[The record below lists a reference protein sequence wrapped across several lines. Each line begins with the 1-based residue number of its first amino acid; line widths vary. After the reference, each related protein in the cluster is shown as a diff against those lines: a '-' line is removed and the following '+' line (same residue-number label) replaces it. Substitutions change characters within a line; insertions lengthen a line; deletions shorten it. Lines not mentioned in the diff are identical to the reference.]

1 MPISYSN
8 GMNKN
13 MLFSY
18 FNTALGWNAAFY
30 GFYKLT
36 SAGLTLFLFHRLS
49 SSWFSCWATGNSLI
63 FLFVL
68 WIDCGFK
75 KSIPRFCPL
84 YLGIN
89 YHRQFITKVILLRC
103 ATLLVSFPLVWFGMK
118 YGWGGYPAM
127 VPWVMFLFFSQ
138 GMATI
143 FELLYHAHF
152 WQREYAIMHTG
163 SLLLEII
170 GNVFLLSSTDDNLII
185 VQGLFINKALG
196 ALILTLLS
204 LLLLPTLYRKTTLVC
219 AQTQQEKE
227 VLKRSFIRY
236 SLFMWWSTTIK
247 SLSERNFL
255 VPFFTMTLG
264 QPLANTFKVAND
276 AALIFQRTVLR
287 TIGIADMSLLSYA
300 MLNDTPQQLIQA
312 FTHLMRTLIVL
323 IFPLATATI
332 LLTKRF
338 HTLGTT
344 ELVLLFSIIIGGYM
358 VEMLLSPY
366 ERLLEVRFQ
375 LRLLFKA
382 YLPYLIGYTTLLVAA
397 LLYHDIGLVVY
408 MICTQLFRIL
418 SSLCMCWYGYDPH
431 NDPFPREFL
440 YKVAGACL
448 IIIGATWYFL

>member
-1 MPISYSN
+1 MPISYSS

-13 MLFSY
+13 TLFSY

-36 SAGLTLFLFHRLS
+36 SAGLTIFLFKYLS

-89 YHRQFITKVILLRC
+89 YHRQFITKVIMLRC
-103 ATLLVSFPLVWFGMK
+103 ATLFISFPLVWFGMK
-118 YGWGGYPAM
+118 YGWGGHPEM

-163 SLLLEII
+163 SLLFEILCNI
-170 GNVFLLSSTDDNLII
+170 ILLSSTSNHMSI

-196 ALILTLLS
+196 ALVLTVLS
-204 LLLLPTLYRKTTLVC
+204 SFFLPKLYRSTTLVC
-219 AQTQQEKE
+219 TQTEQEKE
-227 VLKRSFIRY
+227 LLKRSFIKY

-264 QPLANTFKVAND
+264 QPIANTFKVAND

-300 MLNDTPQQLIQA
+300 MLNDTSELVQA
-312 FTHLMRTLIVL
+312 FNHLMRTLILL
-323 IFPLATATI
+323 IFPLATVTI
-332 LLTKRF
+332 LLTKKF
-338 HTLGTT
+338 HTLETT
-344 ELVLLFSIIIGGYM
+344 ELVFLFGTIIGGYM
-358 VEMLLSPY
+358 LEMLLSPY
-366 ERLLEVRFQ
+366 ERLLEVQFKFRS
-375 LRLLFKA
+375 LFKA
-382 YLPYLIGYTTLLVAA
+382 YLPYVLGYTLLLIAISFQE
-397 LLYHDIGLVVY
+397 LGLVPY
-408 MICTQLFRIL
+408 MILTQIVRLI

-431 NDPFPREFL
+431 NDPFPQAFL